1 MDLGL
6 KGLNALVTG
15 GSKGIGRRCADI
27 FADEGAN
34 VAVCARQADEV
45 AAAVSGLQAKGVKG
59 FGQAVDVADKAAL
72 EGWDVQGQAEDADV
86 TLLGFSVRVHDVP
99 LKGTDP
105 GGGAGSGAVR
115 RRMPGHRRPS
125 SGSFEGVKVPIR
137 A

>member
-1 MDLGL
+1 
-6 KGLNALVTG
+6 
-15 GSKGIGRRCADI
+15 
-27 FADEGAN
+27 
-34 VAVCARQADEV
+34 V
-45 AAAVSGLQAKGVKG
+45 AAPAGSTPETDDGAFMEQLERLERLIYATSRDQELLLPPLDGY
-59 FGQAVDVADKAAL
+59 KAAL